1 MCPYTGTHTHKQH
14 SQITRQMYLSRS
26 RRGLAMR
33 RATERC
39 FSAGESSDTPV
50 MPVAR
55 PNENR
60 FWGCG
65 GAGPTGRGMAPAFR
79 KWPLEPRKCLG
90 VGGWTLGSQVTLAI
104 PPCLG
109 SFINAGRRQKPQGLL
124 RGGGLRKGREE
135 REGSL
140 ASLSMELL
148 CSSKNHGKMPLNP
161 D

>member
-1 MCPYTGTHTHKQH
+1 M
-14 SQITRQMYLSRS
+14 L
-26 RRGLAMR
+26 
-33 RATERC
+33 
-39 FSAGESSDTPV
+39 SAGKSSDTPV

-79 KWPLEPRKCLG
+79 KWLLEPRKCLG

-109 SFINAGRRQKPQGLL
+109 SLVNGGRRQKPQGLL

-148 CSSKNHGKMPLNP
+148 CSSKDHGKTPLNP